1 MYAIYGVTFTT
12 NKNSV
17 MLAFGYHT
25 YGSYGIVYPVVNG
38 GRELRSELGVF
49 TFTFEIVPILYGEPF
64 GATNGVSEA
73 SDSNTVGYNSYNMGR
88 PSDVNVDVNVGF

>member
-1 MYAIYGVTFTT
+1 MPYMASHLPPIYPSHVSIWIPYIRILWDSLSSGERR
-12 NKNSV
+12 
-17 MLAFGYHT
+17 A
-25 YGSYGIVYPVVNG
+25 
-38 GRELRSELGVF
+38 LRSELGVF